1 MFTLISVAG
10 KDATSLIGRC
20 QKAVDEDKKVLIG
33 FTLSNPSADIFTF
46 NKGDHASEQRV
57 SQKARLIKMDW
68 IKIGQDM
75 VYKTEKKDSMPPQ
88 NSSVQP
94 EYVENYS

>member
-46 NKGDHASEQRV
+46 NKGDHASE
-57 SQKARLIKMDW
+57 
-68 IKIGQDM
+68 
-75 VYKTEKKDSMPPQ
+75 
-88 NSSVQP
+88 
-94 EYVENYS
+94 